1 MKSIQEQALFI
12 ADAHYPTHGDALLQL
27 LYRIEAGN
35 TTVSQLF
42 LMGDIFDLLVGGLE
56 ESIPPNREAI
66 TLIES
71 IAAKIPV
78 YYFEGNHDFR
88 LEKIFQEPYI
98 IPREQQPSYMNSNGF
113 IIGLSHGDRFAAGW
127 RHDLMS
133 HIVRK
138 PWVIALINRLYP
150 TFVREKTKQ
159 LATKEICR
167 ELPGFEE
174 RAKRI
179 FDAYKGAYRVIEGHY
194 HQAKQI
200 YGYVALPSLACQKQ
214 VGLMQDGEIK
224 FVDFEKI

>member
-1 MKSIQEQALFI
+1 MRTVEENALFI
-12 ADAHYPTHGDALLQL
+12 ADAHYPTHGDALLKL
-27 LYRIEAGN
+27 LYRIESGALEIP
-35 TTVSQLF
+35 QLF
-42 LMGDIFDLLVGGLE
+42 LMGDIFDLLVGGLRG
-56 ESIPPNREAI
+56 SLSPNKEAV

-71 IAAKIPV
+71 IAARIPV
-78 YYFEGNHDFR
+78 YYFEGNHDFQ
-88 LEKIFQEPYI
+88 LGKIFQKTHI
-98 IPREQQPSYMNSNGF
+98 IPREQQPYYMNSNGF

-133 HIVRK
+133 RILRRG
-138 PWVIALINRLYP
+138 WVIAVIDRLHPGYA
-150 TFVREKTKQ
+150 RQKSEQ